1 MMGYAGWSE
10 RMGSERPFRI
20 VEAIDTE
27 AMSTAAS
34 LFREYSGVLPHGL
47 EYQGF
52 EEELAT
58 LPGKYA
64 RPQGC
69 ILLAYVGEEAVGCV
83 AMRELAPM
91 PGEVGRACEMK
102 RLYTRASA
110 RGLGIGRA
118 MCERLLEIARDVGY
132 ARMKLDSDE
141 ELKAAVAL
149 YESLSFVRV
158 PAYNEDPM
166 PGTLWMAR
174 ELG

>member
-1 MMGYAGWSE
+1 MSRRG
-10 RMGSERPFRI
+10 PFRV
-20 VEAIDTE
+20 VEAVGPESMAI
-27 AMSTAAS
+27 AAG

-69 ILLAYVGEEAVGCV
+69 ILLAYVGDEAAGCV
-83 AMRELAPM
+83 AMRELSPS
-91 PGEVGRACEMK
+91 PGEIGRACEMK

-118 MCERLLEIARDVGY
+118 LCERLLEIAREAGY

-149 YESLSFVRV
+149 YESLGFVRI
-158 PAYNEDPM
+158 PAYNDDPM

>member
-1 MMGYAGWSE
+1 MGN
-10 RMGSERPFRI
+10 RRPFRI
-20 VEAIDTE
+20 VEAVGPE
-27 AMSTAAS
+27 AMATAAA

-52 EEELAT
+52 DEELAT

-64 RPQGC
+64 KPKGC
-69 ILLAYVGEEAVGCV
+69 ILLAYVGDEAVGCV
-83 AMRELAPM
+83 AMRELAST
-91 PGEVGRACEMK
+91 PGEFGRACEMK

-141 ELKAAVAL
+141 ELRAAVAL
-149 YESLSFVRV
+149 YESLGFRRI
-158 PAYNEDPM
+158 PAYNDDPM
-166 PGTLWMAR
+166 PGTLWMAI
-174 ELG
+174 ELT

>member
-1 MMGYAGWSE
+1 MSAT
-10 RMGSERPFRI
+10 RRFRV
-20 VEAIDTE
+20 VEARGPE
-27 AMSTAAS
+27 AMATAAA

-64 RPQGC
+64 PPQGC
-69 ILLAYVGEEAVGCV
+69 ILLAYVGDEAVGCV
-83 AMRELAPM
+83 AMRELAPL
-91 PGEVGRACEMK
+91 PGERGRVCEMK
-102 RLYTRASA
+102 RLYTRSSA

-118 MCERLLEIARDVGY
+118 LCERLLENARAAGY

-149 YESLSFVRV
+149 YESLGFVRV
-158 PAYNEDPM
+158 PAYNDDPM

-174 ELG
+174 EL

>member
-1 MMGYAGWSE
+1 MSE
-10 RMGSERPFRI
+10 AKRFRV
-20 VEAIDTE
+20 VEADEPE
-27 AMSTAAS
+27 AMVTAAA

-83 AMRELAPM
+83 AMRELVSA
-91 PGEVGRACEMK
+91 PGESGRSCEMK

-149 YESLSFVRV
+149 YESLRFVRV
-158 PAYNEDPM
+158 PAYNDDPM

>member
-1 MMGYAGWSE
+1 MSE
-10 RMGSERPFRI
+10 VRRFRV
-20 VEAIDTE
+20 VEGE
-27 AMSTAAS
+27 GPHAMATAAAM
-34 LFREYSGVLPHGL
+34 FREYSGVLPHGL

-64 RPQGC
+64 KPKGC
-69 ILLAYVGEEAVGCV
+69 ILLAYVGDEPVGCV
-83 AMRELAPM
+83 AMRELESL
-91 PGEVGRACEMK
+91 PGEAGRSCEMK

-118 MCERLLEIARDVGY
+118 MCERLLEIARRSGY

-149 YESLSFVRV
+149 YESLGFVRV
-158 PAYNEDPM
+158 PAYNDDPM

-174 ELG
+174 EL